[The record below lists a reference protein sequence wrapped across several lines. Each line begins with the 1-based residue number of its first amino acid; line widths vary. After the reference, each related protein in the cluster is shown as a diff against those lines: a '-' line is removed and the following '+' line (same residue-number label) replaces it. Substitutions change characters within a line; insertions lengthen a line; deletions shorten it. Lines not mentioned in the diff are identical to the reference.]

1 MLGSLVFLVKTTN
14 TSLQENTYVGVY
26 VLIKLTVW
34 LFTFTFGFK
43 AILLETVVYKWS
55 SKLLFWK
62 I

>member
-1 MLGSLVFLVKTTN
+1 MLGSLIFLVKTTN

-55 SKLLFWK
+55 SK
-62 I
+62 